1 MSASI
6 LARAFYELIAMHL
19 PKNTSPIKVGQ
30 KRMRAWCAK
39 HIMASVGDGVNIGR
53 KAVFSRKVTMGRES
67 GLGDNSYLQG
77 EIHIGDYVMMG
88 PECKIY
94 TINHCSDRL
103 DIPMCKQGEKPESP
117 VYIGDDVWI
126 GSCVTILPG
135 VTIGNGAIIGASAVV
150 TKDVPAYAVVGG
162 NPATILKWRGQYQ
175 SVEKETI
182 DTVMQDHKPVR
193 KE

>member
-53 KAVFSRKVTMGRES
+53 KAVFSRKVTMGKES

-77 EIHIGDYVMMG
+77 KIHIGDYVMMG

-103 DIPMCKQGEKPESP
+103 DIPMCKQGEGEEKP
-117 VYIGDDVWI
+117 VYIGNDVWI
-126 GSCVTILPG
+126 GSRVTILPG
-135 VTIGNGAIIGASAVV
+135 VSIGNGAIIGAAAVV
-150 TKDVPAYAVVGG
+150 TKDVPSDVVVAGS
-162 NPATILKWRGQYQ
+162 PARVVKKL
-175 SVEKETI
+175 
-182 DTVMQDHKPVR
+182 
-193 KE
+193 